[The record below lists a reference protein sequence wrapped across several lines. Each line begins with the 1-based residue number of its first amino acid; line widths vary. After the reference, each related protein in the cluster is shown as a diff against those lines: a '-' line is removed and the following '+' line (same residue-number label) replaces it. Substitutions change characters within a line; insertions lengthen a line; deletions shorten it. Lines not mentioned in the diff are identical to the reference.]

1 MRKKRDVSEEIEEI
15 EEEESELSE
24 KELKKKKQKE
34 GAEKRKNA
42 KKKDKV
48 ARWGG
53 LILLGLVMFVGF
65 LLWVSGEMKQE
76 NIPLNPPSSEAG
88 QRNITPFES
97 QIESRSG
104 STIIVK

>member
-24 KELKKKKQKE
+24 KDLKKKKQKE

-65 LLWVSGEMKQE
+65 LLWVSGEMKAD
-76 NIPLNPPSSEAG
+76 PTTLPPTQGRIQNKTA
-88 QRNITPFES
+88 PVES
-97 QIESRSG
+97 QMESRSG

>member
-1 MRKKRDVSEEIEEI
+1 MRRKKDVTEEIEEI
-15 EEEESELSE
+15 EEEEVELSE
-24 KELKKKKQKE
+24 KEQKKKKQKE

-65 LLWVSGEMKQE
+65 LLWVSGEMKVEQSFE
-76 NIPLNPPSSEAG
+76 PKNVNNSVYEKQIY
-88 QRNITPFES
+88 TP
-97 QIESRSG
+97 QTG
-104 STIIVK
+104 NSTIIVR